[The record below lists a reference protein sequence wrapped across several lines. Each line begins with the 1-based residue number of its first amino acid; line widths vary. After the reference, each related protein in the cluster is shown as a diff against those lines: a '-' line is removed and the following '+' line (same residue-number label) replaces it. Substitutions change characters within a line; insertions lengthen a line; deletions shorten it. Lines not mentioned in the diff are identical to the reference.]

1 MVTLWKC
8 VLKSDCSPHEE
19 EFLPHFLS
27 VQSNI
32 CNQILFTWTENKN
45 SWSILDVAFLP
56 ATFMMLISVAALVSL
71 KSIRNIIAPP
81 VVIVT
86 DCKEVS
92 FDFPTRFKSHLVSNI
107 LIFPS

>member
-1 MVTLWKC
+1 MVTLYHMKMKFHHIFSLC
-8 VLKSDCSPHEE
+8 KV
-19 EFLPHFLS
+19 
-27 VQSNI
+27 I
-32 CNQILFTWTENKN
+32 CNQKLFTWTENKN

-107 LIFPS
+107 LIFYF